1 MEFMTSEER
10 RFAAAAAEMPYTNPF
25 LPAWIECE
33 KRALGAAYVEHGPV
47 WSARFDM
54 PEERANLVAIGRRMT
69 EAAGRLRDRLNNGV
83 SATRAERELYESMV
97 LFMLY
102 ERFTERMYEL
112 TLSTADGGLKGRRID
127 FYPEF
132 VAAAREFLAV
142 GGAEFPALGELPHV
156 FALFFQLR
164 RAFHYI
170 FTFIVGG
177 SMPTAR
183 LRAAVWQ
190 SIFTH
195 DIHRYRRSL
204 YARMGELTTLITG
217 PSGTGKELVAR
228 AIGMARYI
236 PFDGA
241 KACFGE
247 DFAGSFH
254 PLNLSALSPTLIES
268 ELFGHRKGAF
278 TGALADRA
286 GWMEQCTPRGSVF
299 LDEIGDLG
307 LEIQVKLLRVLET
320 RCFQRLGES
329 RPRAFSGKIIAATNR
344 DLPEE
349 IATGRFR
356 NDLYYRLCADKVRTP
371 SLAEQIADSP
381 GELENLVKHLAG
393 QIAGE
398 GEAESLSKE
407 VLRVI
412 SDDLGVDYPWPG
424 NIREL
429 AQCVRNVLVRRE
441 YRPPE
446 VPAAATGAREEFLR
460 GAKSGA
466 FTAGQ
471 LLSGYVT
478 LVYAETGTYE
488 ETARR
493 LELDRRTVKARLDRE
508 LLAALR
514 NEESRA

>member
-1 MEFMTSEER
+1 ME
-10 RFAAAAAEMPYTNPF
+10 
-25 LPAWIECE
+25 L
-33 KRALGAAYVEHGPV
+33 L
-47 WSARFDM
+47 
-54 PEERANLVAIGRRMT
+54 
-69 EAAGRLRDRLNNGV
+69 AGRLRDRLVGGV
-83 SATRAERELYESMV
+83 RPGKRDLQTYEDLV

-102 ERFTERMYEL
+102 ERFTERML
-112 TLSTADGGLKGRRID
+112 RLALSSAGGGLAGARIG
-127 FYPEF
+127 FYAEF
-132 VAAAREFLAV
+132 ESAARDYLAA
-142 GGAEFPALGELPHV
+142 GGRPSASLGELPHL
-156 FALFFQLR
+156 FAMFFQLR

-236 PFDGA
+236 PFDG
-241 KACFGE
+241 KRQCFIE
-247 DFAGSFH
+247 EFAGSFH

-286 GWMEQCTPRGSVF
+286 GWMEQCTPLGSVF
-299 LDEIGDLG
+299 LDEIGDLD

-320 RCFQRLGES
+320 RQFQRLGES

-344 DLPEE
+344 DLPLE
-349 IATGRFR
+349 IAAGRFR
-356 NDLYYRLCADKVRTP
+356 KDLYYRLCADTVRTP
-371 SLAEQIADSP
+371 GLAEQIADSP
-381 GELENLVKHLAG
+381 GELENLVRHLSG

-398 GEAESLSKE
+398 EEAVALSGEVMKLIRE
-407 VLRVI
+407 
-412 SDDLGVDYPWPG
+412 DLGEEYPWPG

-441 YRPPE
+441 YRPPQ
-446 VPAAATGAREEFLR
+446 VPAAAPGAREEFLR
-460 GAKSGA
+460 GAGAGA

-514 NEESRA
+514 DQQPRA